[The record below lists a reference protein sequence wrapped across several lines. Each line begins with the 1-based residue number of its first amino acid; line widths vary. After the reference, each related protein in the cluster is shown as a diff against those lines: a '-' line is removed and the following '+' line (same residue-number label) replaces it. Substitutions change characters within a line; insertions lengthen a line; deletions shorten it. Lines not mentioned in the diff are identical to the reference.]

1 MLRDTNVKIIW
12 LTLPRCLQHHSTAL
26 IAKQPREVCV
36 YEKDVRAKRG
46 RREIRRIPQVKC
58 GVHPSLEIQLTGF
71 CTEEMV
77 KCPTYKNGQYAK
89 TSNAS
94 ISSDV

>member
-1 MLRDTNVKIIW
+1 MLHGMNVKNIW
-12 LTLPRCLQHHSTAL
+12 STLPRCLKRHSTAL
-26 IAKQPREVCV
+26 IAKQPRDVGV
-36 YEKDVRAKRG
+36 YEKDVRAERVL
-46 RREIRRIPQVKC
+46 REIRRIPQVKG

-77 KCPTYKNGQYAK
+77 KCPTYKNGQYAM

-94 ISSDV
+94 IS